1 MGIFGGKKQ
10 NPKVGPIVADEPF
23 VDLSGFD
30 LQNLLYTAGGGYHFP
45 VHKDHIA
52 ESFATFKKH
61 FAKFQYPEWWEG
73 TAYLVHGK
81 SNGHEVIW
89 VRVQGVNVDKLTKTT
104 LDEIRDL
111 VKTPVPV
118 RCKLTTM
125 GTKSNPRPS
134 VVISALKEKKAKST
148 AVPQPPPP
156 PPQ

>member
-1 MGIFGGKKQ
+1 MGLFGGKKRTW
-10 NPKVGPIVADEPF
+10 VAGPIAADEPF

-30 LQNLLYTAGGGYHFP
+30 LQNLLYTAGGSYHFR
-45 VHKDHIA
+45 VHTDHIA
-52 ESFATFKKH
+52 ESCAIFKKN
-61 FAKFQYPEWWEG
+61 FAKYRYPEWWEG

-134 VVISALKEKKAKST
+134 VVISALAQKRRS
-148 AVPQPPPP
+148 QL
-156 PPQ
+156 Q